1 MYTVKIKNTPRR
13 VFYLIL
19 LKTMLFKRKRTKF
32 TLNKKKH
39 LMKKLLFILCI
50 SLSLSLSAQTTHN
63 ISWGFGS
70 NPSGSGAQFT
80 NLSIATGD
88 TVVWTWIN
96 DSGAHNVVS
105 TGGADTF
112 SSGGTTSVVGTT
124 FSHTFNTVG
133 STSFVCQP
141 HSGNMNGT
149 ITVQT
154 LSNPEFDIP
163 TKFSIYPNPSSDVMN
178 ISIPTLTDDGLT
190 LEVFDVLGKKVYSQ
204 QISEL
209 SSKVNIGEWNSGLYL
224 VRLSSPNQDIT
235 LTKRFVKL

>member
-1 MYTVKIKNTPRR
+1 M
-13 VFYLIL
+13 
-19 LKTMLFKRKRTKF
+19 
-32 TLNKKKH
+32 
-39 LMKKLLFILCI
+39 MKKLLFILCI

-63 ISWGFGS
+63 LNWFTGIGS
-70 NPSGSGAQFT
+70 SVDLT
-80 NLSIATGD
+80 IAPGD
-88 TVVWTWIN
+88 TVIWTWTSPN
-96 DSGAHNVVS
+96 HDVTSAAGSTETFGSGFLAANGS
-105 TGGADTF
+105 
-112 SSGGTTSVVGTT
+112 T
-124 FSHTFNTVG
+124 FSHTFTLVG
-133 STSFVCQP
+133 ANPYLCTIHGANSMS
-141 HSGNMNGT
+141 GT

-154 LSNPEFDIP
+154 LSTPEFDTP

-178 ISIPTLTDDGLT
+178 INIPTLTDDGLT